1 MKRTQ
6 SKFSIPFLMKLITDR
21 ASTLFAARVN
31 CPVTAAQARV
41 VMYLRKQEEHTVTQH
56 ELEKYLG
63 VSHAT
68 IKGLLQRLE
77 EKGYVRTAFDA
88 QDGRVKNVYLTE
100 KSERDKESMR
110 ELVEEMDNLL
120 LKGLSEQEK
129 RELKRMLEKIYDNI
143 A

>member
-1 MKRTQ
+1 M
-6 SKFSIPFLMKLITDR
+6 
-21 ASTLFAARVN
+21 
-31 CPVTAAQARV
+31 
-41 VMYLRKQEEHTVTQH
+41 TQH

-68 IKGLLQRLE
+68 IKGLVQRLE

-100 KSERDKESMR
+100 KSDRDKERMR
-110 ELVEEMDNLL
+110 ELVEEMDELL
-120 LKGLSEQEK
+120 LSGLSEQE
-129 RELKRMLEKIYDNI
+129 RALLGRMLERIYDNI